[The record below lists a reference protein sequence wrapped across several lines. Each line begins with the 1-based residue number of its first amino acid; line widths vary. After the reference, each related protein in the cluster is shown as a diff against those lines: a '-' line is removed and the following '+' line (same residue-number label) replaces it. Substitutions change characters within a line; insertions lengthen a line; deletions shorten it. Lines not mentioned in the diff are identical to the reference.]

1 MDRKNSAAAEV
12 RTQEAADGR
21 AGAPAKRLPRH
32 LLVLRTSAMGD
43 VAMLPHALRALRA
56 AYPALRIT
64 VATRALFRPFFA
76 GLDVEFVEV
85 DTKGRHHS
93 LRGMWRLAAEVRRL
107 GVDAVADVHDVL
119 RSKAFRLSMRLHGI
133 PVAHIRKGRS
143 EKRARMHTGAAAD
156 AAPLKHTVTRYCDV
170 FRRLGF
176 EFPDPGPAGRRPH
189 AEPMG
194 PKHGVWIGFA
204 PFSAQRGKTYPEAL
218 SRETVALLSAR
229 YDRVFI
235 HGATRPVSPRRW
247 SVRTP
252 TSRRCTG
259 G

>member
-176 EFPDPGPAGRRPH
+176 
-189 AEPMG
+189 
-194 PKHGVWIGFA
+194 
-204 PFSAQRGKTYPEAL
+204 
-218 SRETVALLSAR
+218 
-229 YDRVFI
+229 
-235 HGATRPVSPRRW
+235 
-247 SVRTP
+247 
-252 TSRRCTG
+252 
-259 G
+259 